1 MNIQLDDCG
10 KHLNF
15 APLSLTRPI
24 GNLRIG
30 VFTNDERWK
39 RFLPEAEI
47 GYITESYLSAK
58 YPAVDGMAVN
68 GSVIPNSDF
77 VGAIMELDDN
87 AGLYDGERWL
97 AGNRDPEKKMLYF
110 GRPVVI
116 LESRWDIYENNDE
129 VLKADFELITKGEMM
144 RQLSSTNM
152 VIGDAN
158 RVFIE
163 EGAIVEASILNTNDG
178 PIYIGRDAQI
188 MEGSVLRGPIALC
201 HNATVKMGAKIY
213 GATTIGPHCKVGGEV
228 NNVIFQGYSNKGHD
242 GFLGNSLIG
251 EWCNIGADSNSSNLK
266 NDYGYVK
273 AYDYNAKTIVPT
285 DVQFMGLTMGDHSK
299 CAINTMFNTGTVV
312 GVSCNIFGAE
322 FPPKHVNSFSWGI
335 EGDTFEFD
343 RAIKSAN
350 NMMERRGMELS
361 TDEIAI
367 LKHIADI
374 D

>member
-30 VFTNDERWK
+30 IFTNDERWK

-47 GYITESYLSAK
+47 GYITERHLSGK
-58 YPAVDGMAVN
+58 FPNVDGMAVN

-77 VGAIMELDDN
+77 VGAIMELEDN

-97 AGNRDPEKKMLYF
+97 AGNRNPEKKMLYF

-116 LESRWDIYENNDE
+116 LENRWDIFESNGE
-129 VLKADFELITKGEMM
+129 VLKADFELITEGEMM

-163 EGAIVEASILNTNDG
+163 EGAIVEASILNTNEG
-178 PIYIGRDAQI
+178 PIYIGKNAQI

-201 HNATVKMGAKIY
+201 ENATVKMGAKIY
-213 GATTIGPHCKVGGEV
+213 GPTTIGPHCKVGGEV
-228 NNVIFQGYSNKGHD
+228 NNVLFQGYSNKGHD

-251 EWCNIGADSNSSNLK
+251 EWCNLGADTNSSNLK
-266 NDYGYVK
+266 NDYGFVK
-273 AYDYNAKTIVPT
+273 AYDYNSKAVLQTE
-285 DVQFMGLTMGDHSK
+285 VQFMGLTMGDHSK

-322 FPPKHVNSFSWGI
+322 FPPKYVPSFSWGL
-335 EGDTFEFD
+335 EGDRFEFD

-361 TDEIAI
+361 TDEITI

>member
-30 VFTNDERWK
+30 IFTNDERWK

-47 GYITESYLSAK
+47 GYITERHLSGK
-58 YPAVDGMAVN
+58 FPNVDGMAVN

-77 VGAIMELDDN
+77 VGAIMELEDD

-97 AGNRDPEKKMLYF
+97 AGNRNPEKKMLYF

-116 LESRWDIYENNDE
+116 LENRWDIFESNGE
-129 VLKADFELITKGEMM
+129 VLKADFELITEGEMM

-163 EGAIVEASILNTNDG
+163 EGAIVEASILNTNEG
-178 PIYIGRDAQI
+178 PIYIGKNAQI

-201 HNATVKMGAKIY
+201 ENATVKMGAKIY
-213 GATTIGPHCKVGGEV
+213 GPTTIGPHCKVGGEV
-228 NNVIFQGYSNKGHD
+228 NNVLFQGYSNKGHD

-251 EWCNIGADSNSSNLK
+251 EWCNLGADTNSSNLK
-266 NDYGYVK
+266 NDYGFVK
-273 AYDYNAKTIVPT
+273 AYDYNSKAVLQTE
-285 DVQFMGLTMGDHSK
+285 VQFMGLTMGDHSK

-322 FPPKHVNSFSWGI
+322 FPPKYVPSFSWGL
-335 EGDTFEFD
+335 EGDRFEFD

-361 TDEIAI
+361 TDEITI